1 MNITRRGF
9 MMTTVGGLT
18 GLCLGTAA
26 LAQDGGTLRYGT
38 VTEVTNLD
46 PHVYGGSAWKA
57 LIGMIYSPIITYD
70 TSGQLVPA
78 IAASWEQPDAMTTI
92 FTLRDDVLFHD
103 GSKLTADDVVFSLE
117 RIRDEATGATL
128 RSYLEAAEITKQD
141 DKTIVVKTPT
151 ADAALLSVLGL
162 PEAAIVSQSW
172 VGSGVNIKAEA
183 NGTGPFMLAEY
194 ETAVRAKLKA
204 NPDYY
209 IEGQPKLDTVEF
221 RMITSDDA
229 RVSALRSG
237 AVDMIDF
244 VPWKDIDVLDR
255 MPNLTVDSASGA
267 FMNVWFNATRA
278 PFDNPTLRRALA
290 YAIDREAISRAAFF
304 GHGEPIT
311 GAPTPPDSPWY
322 NDDLKHAVSYD
333 IDKAR
338 SLLEE
343 AGHPDGLDLELVVY
357 QGLGIYT
364 TTAQI
369 VQANLAEIGVNVSIR
384 LVEWSDVVAR
394 KNGAD
399 YDAMIYGVSMKLN
412 DPDAY
417 SYYFG
422 AQSPYWAAPIGYKDD
437 TLQPLLD
444 EGRALTDMAARKD
457 IYRQVEERLLETM
470 PWIFINYRE
479 QAQGY
484 SRSVS
489 GYSHLGGALNEASPA
504 ISMPLISKS

>member
-18 GLCLGTAA
+18 GLSLGTAA

-183 NGTGPFMLAEY
+183 NGTRPLH
-194 ETAVRAKLKA
+194 
-204 NPDYY
+204 
-209 IEGQPKLDTVEF
+209 
-221 RMITSDDA
+221 A
-229 RVSALRSG
+229 R
-237 AVDMIDF
+237 
-244 VPWKDIDVLDR
+244 
-255 MPNLTVDSASGA
+255 
-267 FMNVWFNATRA
+267 
-278 PFDNPTLRRALA
+278 
-290 YAIDREAISRAAFF
+290 
-304 GHGEPIT
+304 
-311 GAPTPPDSPWY
+311 
-322 NDDLKHAVSYD
+322 
-333 IDKAR
+333 
-338 SLLEE
+338 
-343 AGHPDGLDLELVVY
+343 
-357 QGLGIYT
+357 GI
-364 TTAQI
+364 
-369 VQANLAEIGVNVSIR
+369 
-384 LVEWSDVVAR
+384 
-394 KNGAD
+394 
-399 YDAMIYGVSMKLN
+399 
-412 DPDAY
+412 
-417 SYYFG
+417 
-422 AQSPYWAAPIGYKDD
+422 
-437 TLQPLLD
+437 
-444 EGRALTDMAARKD
+444 
-457 IYRQVEERLLETM
+457 
-470 PWIFINYRE
+470 
-479 QAQGY
+479 
-484 SRSVS
+484 
-489 GYSHLGGALNEASPA
+489 
-504 ISMPLISKS
+504 